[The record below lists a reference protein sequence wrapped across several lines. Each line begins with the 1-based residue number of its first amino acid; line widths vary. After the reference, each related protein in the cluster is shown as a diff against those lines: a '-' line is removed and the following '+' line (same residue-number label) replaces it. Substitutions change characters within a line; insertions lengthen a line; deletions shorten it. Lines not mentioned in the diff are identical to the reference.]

1 MSDDDPVE
9 GLAGLPATVRSRMIA
24 LASQAI
30 TKMPT
35 AQVPTSLRRSVDFA
49 PAKRAKLV
57 GRQLA
62 AAVDADD
69 EFREHLATQVR
80 ALVPD
85 VVAALEGDPTEE
97 AVPTEEAAPSVEAAA
112 VAFIVRTPG
121 WADVVRSTAAAERGR
136 REVCGDLA
144 GTVDHLTA
152 ALASARARNKEM
164 RTRLRAQLDA
174 VKAEN
179 AQLRRTLGQ
188 ARVQLKEAVL
198 RADDAQ
204 AAMDEQSREAAVATR
219 SLEAEARRLRAR
231 ITELETQHTSARRA
245 VRDDRDAE
253 VMRLRL
259 LLDTMVDAVG
269 GLRRELAL
277 PPSDLLPA
285 DTVSAMEP
293 GAESLVS
300 AVGRALLD
308 DDPSLLR
315 RLLELPQVHLI
326 VDGYNVSK
334 TAWPTTPLEQQRD
347 RLAAGVG
354 ALVAGKRVEATIV
367 FDGAELAHPP
377 PMVSRRIVRV
387 RFSPQGVIADDII
400 RELVEAE
407 PTGRPVV
414 VVTTDRELA
423 TSVTKKGARAVASMA
438 LIRAMGC

>member
-9 GLAGLPATVRSRMIA
+9 RLAGLPVTVRSRLIA

-30 TKMPT
+30 AKMPAT
-35 AQVPTSLRRSVDFA
+35 QVPASLRRSVDFA

-57 GRQLA
+57 GRQIA

-69 EFREHLATQVR
+69 EFREHLATQIR

-85 VVAALEGDPTEE
+85 VVAALE
-97 AVPTEEAAPSVEAAA
+97 AVPTGEAAPSVEAAA

-121 WADVVRSTAAAERGR
+121 WADVVRSTAAAENGR
-136 REVCGDLA
+136 REVRGDLA

-152 ALASARARNKEM
+152 ALTSARAQNKEL

-179 AQLRRTLGQ
+179 AQLRRSLGQ
-188 ARVQLKEAVL
+188 VRVQLKEAVL
-198 RADDAQ
+198 RADDAR
-204 AAMDEQSREAAVATR
+204 AAMGEQSHAAAVATR
-219 SLEAEARRLRAR
+219 ALEAEARRLRAR

-334 TAWPTTPLEQQRD
+334 TAWPTAPLEQQRD

-387 RFSPQGVIADDII
+387 RFSPNGVIADDII

>member
-1 MSDDDPVE
+1 MSDDPVE
-9 GLAGLPATVRSRMIA
+9 GLAGLPATVRSRLVA

-30 TKMPT
+30 AKMPA
-35 AQVPTSLRRSVDFA
+35 AQVPAPLRRGVDFA

-57 GRQLA
+57 GRQIA
-62 AAVDADD
+62 AALDADD

-85 VVAALEGDPTEE
+85 VVAELEADPTGE
-97 AVPTEEAAPSVEAAA
+97 VAPSVDAAA

-121 WADVVRSTAAAERGR
+121 WAEVVRSAAAAEIGR
-136 REVCGDLA
+136 REERGDLA

-152 ALASARARNKEM
+152 ALASARAQNKEM
-164 RTRLRAQLDA
+164 RSRLRAQLDA

-204 AAMDEQSREAAVATR
+204 AAMGEQSREAAVATR
-219 SLEAEARRLRAR
+219 ALEAEARRLRAR
-231 ITELETQHTSARRA
+231 IAELETQHTSARRA

-334 TAWPTTPLEQQRD
+334 TAWPTAPLEQQRD

-387 RFSPQGVIADDII
+387 RFSPRGVIADDII

>member
-1 MSDDDPVE
+1 MSDADPVE
-9 GLAGLPATVRSRMIA
+9 GLAGLPATVRSRLVA

-30 TKMPT
+30 TKMPP
-35 AQVPTSLRRSVDFA
+35 AQVPAPLRRSVDFA

-57 GRQLA
+57 GRQIA

-69 EFREHLATQVR
+69 DFREHLATQVR

-85 VVAALEGDPTEE
+85 VVAALE
-97 AVPTEEAAPSVEAAA
+97 AVPTGEAAPSVEAAA

-121 WADVVRSTAAAERGR
+121 WADVVRSTAAAENDR
-136 REVCGDLA
+136 REVRGDPA

-152 ALASARARNKEM
+152 ALTSARAQNKEL

-179 AQLRRTLGQ
+179 AQLRRSLGQ
-188 ARVQLKEAVL
+188 VRVQLKEAVL

-204 AAMDEQSREAAVATR
+204 AAMGEQSREAAVATR
-219 SLEAEARRLRAR
+219 ALEAEARRLRAR

-334 TAWPTTPLEQQRD
+334 TAWPTAPLEQQRD

-387 RFSPQGVIADDII
+387 RFSPNGVIADDII

>member
-9 GLAGLPATVRSRMIA
+9 GLAGLPATVRARVVA

-30 TKMPT
+30 TKMPP
-35 AQVPTSLRRSVDFA
+35 AQVPAPLRRSVDFA

-57 GRQLA
+57 GRQIA

-85 VVAALEGDPTEE
+85 VVAALEAVLTED
-97 AVPTEEAAPSVEAAA
+97 AAPSVEAAA

-121 WADVVRSTAAAERGR
+121 WAGVVRSTAAAENGR
-136 REVCGDLA
+136 REVRGDLA

-152 ALASARARNKEM
+152 ALTSARAQNKEV

-179 AQLRRTLGQ
+179 AQLRRSLGQ
-188 ARVQLKEAVL
+188 VRVQLKEAVL

-204 AAMDEQSREAAVATR
+204 AAMGEQSREAAVATR

-334 TAWPTTPLEQQRD
+334 TAWPTAPLEQQRD

-387 RFSPQGVIADDII
+387 RFSPNGVIADDII

>member
-1 MSDDDPVE
+1 MSDVDPVE
-9 GLAGLPATVRSRMIA
+9 GLAGLPATVRTRLVA

-30 TKMPT
+30 TKMPV
-35 AQVPTSLRRSVDFA
+35 AQVPAPLRRSVDFA

-57 GRQLA
+57 GRQIA

-69 EFREHLATQVR
+69 EFREHLATQIR

-85 VVAALEGDPTEE
+85 VVAALE
-97 AVPTEEAAPSVEAAA
+97 AHATEEAATSVDAAA

-121 WADVVRSTAAAERGR
+121 WAEVVRSTAAAENSR
-136 REVCGDLA
+136 REVRGDLA

-152 ALASARARNKEM
+152 ALASARAQNKEI
-164 RTRLRAQLDA
+164 RSRLRAQLDA

-188 ARVQLKEAVL
+188 VRVQLKEAVL

-219 SLEAEARRLRAR
+219 ALEAEARRLRAR

-259 LLDTMVDAVG
+259 LLDTMVDALG

-285 DTVSAMEP
+285 DTVSATEP

-334 TAWPTTPLEQQRD
+334 TAWPTAPLEQQRD
-347 RLAAGVG
+347 RLAAGLG
-354 ALVAGKRVEATIV
+354 ALVAGKRVEVTIV

-377 PMVSRRIVRV
+377 RMVSRRIVRV

-423 TSVTKKGARAVASMA
+423 TSVKKKGARAVASMA

>member
-9 GLAGLPATVRSRMIA
+9 RLAGLPVTVRSRLIA

-30 TKMPT
+30 AKMPAT
-35 AQVPTSLRRSVDFA
+35 QVPASLRRSVDFA

-57 GRQLA
+57 GRQIA

-69 EFREHLATQVR
+69 EFRENLATQVR

-85 VVAALEGDPTEE
+85 VVAALEAEPTDGT
-97 AVPTEEAAPSVEAAA
+97 ATSVEAAA
-112 VAFIVRTPG
+112 VAFIVRPPG
-121 WADVVRSTAAAERGR
+121 WADILRSTAAAENGR
-136 REVCGDLA
+136 REVRGDLA
-144 GTVDHLTA
+144 GAVDHLTA
-152 ALASARARNKEM
+152 ALASARAQNKEL
-164 RTRLRAQLDA
+164 RSRLRAQLDA

-188 ARVQLKEAVL
+188 ARVQLKEAVQ
-198 RADDAQ
+198 RADEAQ
-204 AAMDEQSREAAVATR
+204 AVMDERSREAAVATR
-219 SLEAEARRLRAR
+219 ALEADARRLRAR
-231 ITELETQHTSARRA
+231 ISELETQHTSARRA

-315 RLLELPQVHLI
+315 RLLALPQVHLI

-334 TAWPTTPLEQQRD
+334 TAWPTAPLEQQRD

-354 ALVAGKRVEATIV
+354 ALIAGKRVEATIV

-438 LIRAMGC
+438 LIHAMGC

>member
-1 MSDDDPVE
+1 MSDADPVE
-9 GLAGLPATVRSRMIA
+9 ALAELPAAVRSRLIS
-24 LASQAI
+24 LASQALA
-30 TKMPT
+30 KMPA
-35 AQVPTSLRRSVDFA
+35 AQVPASLRKSVDFA

-57 GRQLA
+57 GSQIA
-62 AAVDADD
+62 AAVAADE

-85 VVAALEGDPTEE
+85 VVEEVEGNAAELAEVS
-97 AVPTEEAAPSVEAAA
+97 AQAAA
-112 VAFIVRTPG
+112 VAFIVRPRD
-121 WADVVRSTAAAERGR
+121 WADVIASVDDRAVETTLRH
-136 REVCGDLA
+136 DLVSV
-144 GTVDHLTA
+144 VDRLTA
-152 ALASARARNKEM
+152 ALAQARGQNKEI
-164 RTRLRAQLDA
+164 RSRLRAQIDA

-188 ARVQLKEAVL
+188 TRVQLKDATL
-198 RADDAQ
+198 RADTA
-204 AAMDEQSREAAVATR
+204 EAAVDEQHRETVVATR
-219 SLEAEARRLRAR
+219 ALEAEARRLRSR
-231 ITELETQHTSARRA
+231 ISELESQHTSARRA

-285 DTVSAMEP
+285 DTVSAIEP

-334 TAWPTTPLEQQRD
+334 TAWPTAPLEQQRE

-354 ALVAGKRVEATIV
+354 SLVAGRRVEATIV
-367 FDGAELAHPP
+367 FDGAELSHPP
-377 PMVSRRIVRV
+377 PMTSRRIVRV
-387 RFSPQGVIADDII
+387 RFSPHGIIADDVI

-414 VVTTDRELA
+414 VVTTDRDLA

-438 LIRAMGC
+438 LVRAMGC

>member
-1 MSDDDPVE
+1 VTGSEPK
-9 GLAGLPATVRSRMIA
+9 GAGPTLPAAVRSRMIS
-24 LASQAI
+24 LASQALA
-30 TKMPT
+30 KMPA
-35 AQVPTSLRRSVDFA
+35 AQIPPALRRSVDFA

-57 GRQLA
+57 GAQLA
-62 AAVDADD
+62 AAVETDD
-69 EFREHLATQVR
+69 EFRDHLATQVR

-85 VVAALEGDPTEE
+85 VVAGLEADS
-97 AVPTEEAAPSVEAAA
+97 AARGESSTDAAA
-112 VAFIVRTPG
+112 VAFIVRTQG
-121 WADVVRSTAAAERGR
+121 WADVVRAATQAL
-136 REVCGDLA
+136 GDVVAADSDLLDA
-144 GTVDHLTA
+144 VDRLTA
-152 ALASARARNKEM
+152 ALAQARGQNKEI
-164 RTRLRAQLDA
+164 RSRLRAQLDA
-174 VKAEN
+174 VKSEN

-188 ARVQLKEAVL
+188 TRVQLKEAKL
-198 RADDAQ
+198 RADNAM
-204 AAMDEQSREAAVATR
+204 AAVEDQQREAAVASR
-219 SLEAEARRLRAR
+219 FLEAETRRLRAR
-231 ITELETQHTSARRA
+231 ITELESQHTSARRA

-259 LLDTMVDAVG
+259 LLDTVGDAVA

-285 DTVSAMEP
+285 DTVLALEP
-293 GAESLVS
+293 GSESLVS

-326 VDGYNVSK
+326 IDGYNVSK
-334 TAWPTTPLEQQRD
+334 TAWPTAPLEQQRE
-347 RLAAGVG
+347 RLAAGV
-354 ALVAGKRVEATIV
+354 ASLVAGKRVETTIV

-377 PMVSRRIVRV
+377 AMPTRRIVRV
-387 RFSPQGVIADDII
+387 RFSPQGVIADDVI

-438 LIRAMGC
+438 LVRALGP

>member
-9 GLAGLPATVRSRMIA
+9 RLAGLPVTVRSRLIA

-30 TKMPT
+30 AKMPAT
-35 AQVPTSLRRSVDFA
+35 QVPASLRRSVDFA

-57 GRQLA
+57 GRQIA

-69 EFREHLATQVR
+69 EFRENLATQVR

-85 VVAALEGDPTEE
+85 VVAALEAEPTDGT
-97 AVPTEEAAPSVEAAA
+97 ATSVEAAA
-112 VAFIVRTPG
+112 VAFILRPPG
-121 WADVVRSTAAAERGR
+121 WADILRSTTAAENGR
-136 REVCGDLA
+136 RDRGDLA
-144 GTVDHLTA
+144 GAVEHLTA
-152 ALASARARNKEM
+152 ALASARAQNKEL
-164 RTRLRAQLDA
+164 RSRLRAQLDA

-188 ARVQLKEAVL
+188 ARVQLKEAVQ
-198 RADDAQ
+198 RADEAQ
-204 AAMDEQSREAAVATR
+204 AVMDERSREAAVATR
-219 SLEAEARRLRAR
+219 ALEADARRLRAR
-231 ITELETQHTSARRA
+231 ISELETQHTSARRA

-315 RLLELPQVHLI
+315 RLLALPQVHLI

-334 TAWPTTPLEQQRD
+334 TAWPTAPLEQQRD

-354 ALVAGKRVEATIV
+354 ALIAGKRVEATIV

-438 LIRAMGC
+438 LIHAMGC

>member
-1 MSDDDPVE
+1 MSDADPVE
-9 GLAGLPATVRSRMIA
+9 QPIGLPAGVRSKLIS

-30 TKMPT
+30 TMMPA
-35 AQVPTSLRRSVDFA
+35 AQVPAPLRRCVDFA

-57 GRQLA
+57 GAQIA
-62 AAVDADD
+62 AAVEADED
-69 EFREHLATQVR
+69 FREHLATQVR

-85 VVAALEGDPTEE
+85 VVAALEADPAEGSAPTAE
-97 AVPTEEAAPSVEAAA
+97 AVA
-112 VAFIVRTPG
+112 VAFIMRTPG
-121 WADVVRSTAAAERGR
+121 WADIVRSSAAAEHGSRAVG
-136 REVCGDLA
+136 GDLA
-144 GTVDHLTA
+144 GTVDRLTA
-152 ALASARARNKEM
+152 ALASAKGQNKEI
-164 RTRLRAQLDA
+164 RSRLRAQLDA

-188 ARVQLKEAVL
+188 ARAELKDATL
-198 RADDAQ
+198 RAVTTQ
-204 AAMDEQSREAAVATR
+204 AAMDEQSREAVVATR
-219 SLEAEARRLRAR
+219 ALEAEARRLRAR
-231 ITELETQHTSARRA
+231 VTELETQHSSARRA

-259 LLDTMVDAVG
+259 LLDTMVDAVA

-285 DTVSAMEP
+285 DTVGAVEP
-293 GAESLVS
+293 GTESLVS

-334 TAWPTTPLEQQRD
+334 TAWPTAPLEQQRD

-354 ALVAGKRVEATIV
+354 TLVAGKRVEATIV

-377 PMVSRRIVRV
+377 AMASRRIVRV
-387 RFSPQGVIADDII
+387 RFSPHGVIADDVI
-400 RELVEAE
+400 RDLVEAE

-438 LIRAMGC
+438 LVRAMGC

>member
-9 GLAGLPATVRSRMIA
+9 RLTGLPATVRSRLIA

-30 TKMPT
+30 AKMPAT
-35 AQVPTSLRRSVDFA
+35 QVPASLRRSVDFA

-57 GRQLA
+57 GRQIA

-69 EFREHLATQVR
+69 EFRENLATQVR

-85 VVAALEGDPTEE
+85 VVAALEAEPTDGT
-97 AVPTEEAAPSVEAAA
+97 ATSVEAAA
-112 VAFIVRTPG
+112 VAFILRPPG
-121 WADVVRSTAAAERGR
+121 WADILRSTTAAENGR
-136 REVCGDLA
+136 RDRGDLA
-144 GTVDHLTA
+144 GAVEHPTA
-152 ALASARARNKEM
+152 ALASARAQNKEL
-164 RTRLRAQLDA
+164 RSRLRAQLDA

-188 ARVQLKEAVL
+188 ARVQLKEAVQ
-198 RADDAQ
+198 RADEAQ
-204 AAMDEQSREAAVATR
+204 AVMDERSREAAVATR
-219 SLEAEARRLRAR
+219 ALEADARRLRAR
-231 ITELETQHTSARRA
+231 ISELETQHTSARRA

-315 RLLELPQVHLI
+315 RLLALPQVHLI

-334 TAWPTTPLEQQRD
+334 TAWPTAPLEQQRD

-354 ALVAGKRVEATIV
+354 ALIAGKRVEATIV

-438 LIRAMGC
+438 LIHAMGC

>member
-9 GLAGLPATVRSRMIA
+9 RLTGLPATVRSRLIA

-30 TKMPT
+30 AKMPAT
-35 AQVPTSLRRSVDFA
+35 QVPASLRRSVDFA

-57 GRQLA
+57 GRQIA

-69 EFREHLATQVR
+69 EFRENLATQVR

-85 VVAALEGDPTEE
+85 VVAALEAEPTDGT
-97 AVPTEEAAPSVEAAA
+97 ATSVEAAA
-112 VAFIVRTPG
+112 VAFIVRPPG
-121 WADVVRSTAAAERGR
+121 WADILRSTAAAENGR
-136 REVCGDLA
+136 REVRGDLA
-144 GTVDHLTA
+144 GAVDHLTA
-152 ALASARARNKEM
+152 ALASARAQNKEL
-164 RTRLRAQLDA
+164 RSRLRAQLDT

-188 ARVQLKEAVL
+188 ARVQLKEAVQ
-198 RADDAQ
+198 RADEAQ
-204 AAMDEQSREAAVATR
+204 AVMDERSREAAVATR
-219 SLEAEARRLRAR
+219 ALEADARRLRAR
-231 ITELETQHTSARRA
+231 ISELETQHTSARRA

-315 RLLELPQVHLI
+315 RLLALPQVHLI

-334 TAWPTTPLEQQRD
+334 TAWPTAPLEQQRD

-354 ALVAGKRVEATIV
+354 ALIAGKRVEATIV

-438 LIRAMGC
+438 LIHAMGC

>member
-9 GLAGLPATVRSRMIA
+9 RLAGLPVTVRSRLIA

-30 TKMPT
+30 AKMPAT
-35 AQVPTSLRRSVDFA
+35 QVPASLRRSVDFA

-57 GRQLA
+57 GRQIA

-69 EFREHLATQVR
+69 EFRENLATQVR

-85 VVAALEGDPTEE
+85 VVAALEAEPTDGT
-97 AVPTEEAAPSVEAAA
+97 ATSVEAAA
-112 VAFIVRTPG
+112 VAFIVRPPG
-121 WADVVRSTAAAERGR
+121 WADILRSTAAAENGR
-136 REVCGDLA
+136 REVRGDLA
-144 GTVDHLTA
+144 GAVDHLTA
-152 ALASARARNKEM
+152 ALASARAQNKEL
-164 RTRLRAQLDA
+164 RSRLRAQLDA

-188 ARVQLKEAVL
+188 ARVQLKEAVQ
-198 RADDAQ
+198 RADEAQ
-204 AAMDEQSREAAVATR
+204 AVMDERSREAAVATR
-219 SLEAEARRLRAR
+219 ALEADARRLRAR

-285 DTVSAMEP
+285 DTVSAVEP

-315 RLLELPQVHLI
+315 RLLALPQVHLI

-334 TAWPTTPLEQQRD
+334 TAWPTAPLEQQRD

-354 ALVAGKRVEATIV
+354 ALIAGKRVEATIV

-438 LIRAMGC
+438 LIHAMGC

>member
-9 GLAGLPATVRSRMIA
+9 RLAGLPVTVRSRLIA

-30 TKMPT
+30 AKMPAT
-35 AQVPTSLRRSVDFA
+35 QVPASLRRSADFA

-57 GRQLA
+57 GRQIA
-62 AAVDADD
+62 AAVDVDD
-69 EFREHLATQVR
+69 EFRENLATQVR

-85 VVAALEGDPTEE
+85 VVAALEAEPTDGT
-97 AVPTEEAAPSVEAAA
+97 ATSVEAAA
-112 VAFIVRTPG
+112 VAFIVRPPG
-121 WADVVRSTAAAERGR
+121 WADILRSTAAAENGR
-136 REVCGDLA
+136 REVRGDLA
-144 GTVDHLTA
+144 GAVDHLTA
-152 ALASARARNKEM
+152 ALASARAQNKEL
-164 RTRLRAQLDA
+164 RSRLRAQLDA

-188 ARVQLKEAVL
+188 ARVQLKEAVQ
-198 RADDAQ
+198 RADEAQ
-204 AAMDEQSREAAVATR
+204 AVMDERSREAAVATR
-219 SLEAEARRLRAR
+219 ALEADARRLRAR
-231 ITELETQHTSARRA
+231 ISELETQHTSARRA

-315 RLLELPQVHLI
+315 RLLALPQVHLI

-334 TAWPTTPLEQQRD
+334 TAWPTAPLEQQRD

-354 ALVAGKRVEATIV
+354 ALIAGKRVEATIV

-438 LIRAMGC
+438 LIHAMGC

>member
-9 GLAGLPATVRSRMIA
+9 RLTGLPATVRSRLIA

-30 TKMPT
+30 AKMPAT
-35 AQVPTSLRRSVDFA
+35 QVPASLRRSVDFA

-57 GRQLA
+57 GRQIA

-69 EFREHLATQVR
+69 EFRENLATQVR

-85 VVAALEGDPTEE
+85 VVAALEAEPTDGT
-97 AVPTEEAAPSVEAAA
+97 ATSVEAAA
-112 VAFIVRTPG
+112 VAFILRPPG
-121 WADVVRSTAAAERGR
+121 WADILRSTAAAENGR
-136 REVCGDLA
+136 REVRGDLA
-144 GTVDHLTA
+144 GAVDHLTA
-152 ALASARARNKEM
+152 ALASARAQNKEL
-164 RTRLRAQLDA
+164 RSRLRAQLDT

-188 ARVQLKEAVL
+188 ARVQLKEAVQ
-198 RADDAQ
+198 RADEAQ
-204 AAMDEQSREAAVATR
+204 AVMDERSREAAVATR
-219 SLEAEARRLRAR
+219 ALEADARRLRAR
-231 ITELETQHTSARRA
+231 ISELETQHTSARRA

-315 RLLELPQVHLI
+315 RLLALPQVHLI

-334 TAWPTTPLEQQRD
+334 TAWPTAPLEQQRD

-354 ALVAGKRVEATIV
+354 ALIAGKRVEATIV

-438 LIRAMGC
+438 LIHAMGC

>member
-9 GLAGLPATVRSRMIA
+9 RLTGLPATVRSRLIA

-30 TKMPT
+30 AKMPAT
-35 AQVPTSLRRSVDFA
+35 QLPASLRRSVDFA

-57 GRQLA
+57 GRQIA

-69 EFREHLATQVR
+69 EFRENLATQVR

-85 VVAALEGDPTEE
+85 VVAALEAEPTDGI
-97 AVPTEEAAPSVEAAA
+97 ATSVEAAA
-112 VAFIVRTPG
+112 VAFIVRPPG
-121 WADVVRSTAAAERGR
+121 WADILRSTAAAENGR
-136 REVCGDLA
+136 REVRGDLA
-144 GTVDHLTA
+144 GAVEHLTA
-152 ALASARARNKEM
+152 ALASARAQNKEL
-164 RTRLRAQLDA
+164 RSRLRAQLDA

-188 ARVQLKEAVL
+188 ARVQLKEAVQ
-198 RADDAQ
+198 RADEAQ
-204 AAMDEQSREAAVATR
+204 AVMDERSREAAVATR
-219 SLEAEARRLRAR
+219 ALEADARRLRAR
-231 ITELETQHTSARRA
+231 ISELETQHTSARRA

-315 RLLELPQVHLI
+315 RLLALPQVHLI

-334 TAWPTTPLEQQRD
+334 TAWPTAPLEQQRD

-354 ALVAGKRVEATIV
+354 ALIAGKRVEATIV

-438 LIRAMGC
+438 LIHAMGC

>member
-9 GLAGLPATVRSRMIA
+9 QLTGLPATVRSRLIA

-30 TKMPT
+30 AKMPAT
-35 AQVPTSLRRSVDFA
+35 QVPASLRRSVDFA

-57 GRQLA
+57 GRQIA

-69 EFREHLATQVR
+69 EFRENLATQVR

-85 VVAALEGDPTEE
+85 VVAALEAEPTDGT
-97 AVPTEEAAPSVEAAA
+97 ATSVEAAA
-112 VAFIVRTPG
+112 VAFIVRPPG
-121 WADVVRSTAAAERGR
+121 WADILRSTAAAENGR
-136 REVCGDLA
+136 REVRGDLA
-144 GTVDHLTA
+144 GAVDHLTA
-152 ALASARARNKEM
+152 ALASARAQNKEL
-164 RTRLRAQLDA
+164 RSRLRAQLDA

-188 ARVQLKEAVL
+188 ARVQLKEAVQ
-198 RADDAQ
+198 RADEAQ
-204 AAMDEQSREAAVATR
+204 AVMDERSREAAVATR
-219 SLEAEARRLRAR
+219 ALEADARRLRAR
-231 ITELETQHTSARRA
+231 ISELETQHTSARRA

-315 RLLELPQVHLI
+315 RLLALPQVHLI

-334 TAWPTTPLEQQRD
+334 TAWPTAPLEQQRD

-354 ALVAGKRVEATIV
+354 ALIAGKRVEATIV

-438 LIRAMGC
+438 LIHAMGC

>member
-9 GLAGLPATVRSRMIA
+9 RLTGLPATVRSRLIA

-30 TKMPT
+30 AKMPAT
-35 AQVPTSLRRSVDFA
+35 QVPASLRRSADFA

-57 GRQLA
+57 GRQIA
-62 AAVDADD
+62 AAVDVDD
-69 EFREHLATQVR
+69 EFRENLATQVR

-85 VVAALEGDPTEE
+85 VVAALEAEPTDGT
-97 AVPTEEAAPSVEAAA
+97 ATSVEAAA
-112 VAFIVRTPG
+112 VAFIVRPPG
-121 WADVVRSTAAAERGR
+121 WADILRSTAAAENGR
-136 REVCGDLA
+136 REVRGDLA
-144 GTVDHLTA
+144 GAVDHLTA
-152 ALASARARNKEM
+152 ALASARAQNKEL
-164 RTRLRAQLDA
+164 RSRLRAQLDA

-188 ARVQLKEAVL
+188 ARVQLKEAVQ
-198 RADDAQ
+198 RADEAQ
-204 AAMDEQSREAAVATR
+204 AVMDERSREAAVATR
-219 SLEAEARRLRAR
+219 ALEADARRLRAR
-231 ITELETQHTSARRA
+231 ISELETQHTSARRA

-315 RLLELPQVHLI
+315 RLLALPQVHLI

-334 TAWPTTPLEQQRD
+334 TAWPTAPLEQQRD

-354 ALVAGKRVEATIV
+354 ALIAGKRVEATIV

-438 LIRAMGC
+438 LIHAMGC

>member
-9 GLAGLPATVRSRMIA
+9 RLTGLPATVRSRLIA

-30 TKMPT
+30 AKMPAT
-35 AQVPTSLRRSVDFA
+35 QVPASLRRSVDFA

-57 GRQLA
+57 GRQIA

-69 EFREHLATQVR
+69 EFRENLATQVR

-85 VVAALEGDPTEE
+85 VVAVLEAEPTDGT
-97 AVPTEEAAPSVEAAA
+97 ATSVEAAA
-112 VAFIVRTPG
+112 VAFIVRPPG
-121 WADVVRSTAAAERGR
+121 WADILRSTAAAENGR
-136 REVCGDLA
+136 REVRGDLA
-144 GTVDHLTA
+144 GAVDHLTA
-152 ALASARARNKEM
+152 ALASARAQNKEL
-164 RTRLRAQLDA
+164 RSRLRAQLDA

-188 ARVQLKEAVL
+188 ARVQLKEAVQ
-198 RADDAQ
+198 RADEAQ
-204 AAMDEQSREAAVATR
+204 AVMDERSREAAVATR
-219 SLEAEARRLRAR
+219 ALEADARRLRAR
-231 ITELETQHTSARRA
+231 ISELETQHTSARRA

-315 RLLELPQVHLI
+315 RLLALPQVHLI

-334 TAWPTTPLEQQRD
+334 TAWPTAPLEQQRD

-354 ALVAGKRVEATIV
+354 ALIAGKRVEATIV

-438 LIRAMGC
+438 LIHAMGC

>member
-9 GLAGLPATVRSRMIA
+9 GLAGLPATVRSRLVA

-30 TKMPT
+30 TKMPP
-35 AQVPTSLRRSVDFA
+35 AQVPAPLRRSVDFA

-57 GRQLA
+57 GRQIA

-85 VVAALEGDPTEE
+85 VVAALE

-121 WADVVRSTAAAERGR
+121 WGDIVRSTAAAENGR
-136 REVCGDLA
+136 REVRGDLA

-152 ALASARARNKEM
+152 ALASARAQNKEI

-179 AQLRRTLGQ
+179 ASLRRSLGQ

-204 AAMDEQSREAAVATR
+204 AAMGEQSREAAVATR
-219 SLEAEARRLRAR
+219 ALEAEARRLRAR

-269 GLRRELAL
+269 GLRREL
-277 PPSDLLPA
+277 
-285 DTVSAMEP
+285 
-293 GAESLVS
+293 
-300 AVGRALLD
+300 
-308 DDPSLLR
+308 
-315 RLLELPQVHLI
+315 
-326 VDGYNVSK
+326 
-334 TAWPTTPLEQQRD
+334 
-347 RLAAGVG
+347 
-354 ALVAGKRVEATIV
+354 
-367 FDGAELAHPP
+367 
-377 PMVSRRIVRV
+377 
-387 RFSPQGVIADDII
+387 
-400 RELVEAE
+400 
-407 PTGRPVV
+407 
-414 VVTTDRELA
+414 
-423 TSVTKKGARAVASMA
+423 
-438 LIRAMGC
+438 

>member
-1 MSDDDPVE
+1 
-9 GLAGLPATVRSRMIA
+9 
-24 LASQAI
+24 
-30 TKMPT
+30 
-35 AQVPTSLRRSVDFA
+35 
-49 PAKRAKLV
+49 
-57 GRQLA
+57 
-62 AAVDADD
+62 
-69 EFREHLATQVR
+69 
-80 ALVPD
+80 
-85 VVAALEGDPTEE
+85 
-97 AVPTEEAAPSVEAAA
+97 
-112 VAFIVRTPG
+112 
-121 WADVVRSTAAAERGR
+121 
-136 REVCGDLA
+136 
-144 GTVDHLTA
+144 
-152 ALASARARNKEM
+152 
-164 RTRLRAQLDA
+164 
-174 VKAEN
+174 
-179 AQLRRTLGQ
+179 
-188 ARVQLKEAVL
+188 
-198 RADDAQ
+198 
-204 AAMDEQSREAAVATR
+204 
-219 SLEAEARRLRAR
+219 
-231 ITELETQHTSARRA
+231 
-245 VRDDRDAE
+245 

-285 DTVSAMEP
+285 DTVSAMQP

-334 TAWPTTPLEQQRD
+334 TAWPTAPLEQQRD

-387 RFSPQGVIADDII
+387 RFSPNGVIADDII

>member
-9 GLAGLPATVRSRMIA
+9 GLPGLPATVRSRVVA

-30 TKMPT
+30 TKMPP
-35 AQVPTSLRRSVDFA
+35 AQVPAPLRRSVDFA
-49 PAKRAKLV
+49 PAKRVKLV
-57 GRQLA
+57 GRQIA

-85 VVAALEGDPTEE
+85 VVAALE
-97 AVPTEEAAPSVEAAA
+97 AVPAEEAAPSVEAAA

-121 WADVVRSTAAAERGR
+121 WADVVRSTAAAEKGR
-136 REVCGDLA
+136 REVRGDLA

-152 ALASARARNKEM
+152 ALTSARAQNKEL

-179 AQLRRTLGQ
+179 AQLRRSLGQ
-188 ARVQLKEAVL
+188 VRVQLKEAVL

-204 AAMDEQSREAAVATR
+204 AAMGEQSREAAVATR
-219 SLEAEARRLRAR
+219 ALEAEARRLRAR

-334 TAWPTTPLEQQRD
+334 TAWPTAPLEQQRD

-387 RFSPQGVIADDII
+387 RFSPNGVIADDII